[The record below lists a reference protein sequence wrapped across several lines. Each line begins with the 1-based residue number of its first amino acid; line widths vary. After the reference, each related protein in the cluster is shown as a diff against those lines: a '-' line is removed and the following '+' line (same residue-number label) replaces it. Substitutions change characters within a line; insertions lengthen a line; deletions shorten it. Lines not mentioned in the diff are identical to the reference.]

1 MNVADKIGQLIER
14 LVMLVFVL
22 TGLSFALALNY
33 VMWKGLV
40 NSDFSNVKELQLAV
54 AAQQEKISK
63 MEQEIQFLARAEE
76 VE

>member
-22 TGLSFALALNY
+22 TGLSVALALNY

-40 NSDFSNVKELQLAV
+40 NSDFSNVQELRLV
-54 AAQQEKISK
+54 VNAQQEKISK

>member
-22 TGLSFALALNY
+22 TGLSVALALNY